1 MARQWTQHI
10 LDSKRKSRVLDHCL
24 QAEPVKLQGEF
35 QGLAPARPSIRVQAV
50 AGQTVLS
57 RHRVEIANQSQI
69 NHIRYF
75 PRFDQVI
82 NSKKSTDRNRLN
94 SSRKRSNRN
103 REFTANS
110 LGIFETG
117 STLVSP
123 LFGNEKKLLIN

>member
-10 LDSKRKSRVLDHCL
+10 LDSNRKSRVLDHCL

-35 QGLAPARPSIRVQAV
+35 QGLTPARPSIRVQAV

-82 NSKKSTDRNRLN
+82 QKSRQI
-94 SSRKRSNRN
+94 
-103 REFTANS
+103 E
-110 LGIFETG
+110 I
-117 STLVSP
+117 V
-123 LFGNEKKLLIN
+123 